1 MLFSLNSIEKYNQDS
16 VSIMQGMKKSSCER
30 LSYKRIRLT
39 IVNGT
44 LEISPFSAELKKENH
59 LFT

>member
-1 MLFSLNSIEKYNQDS
+1 MLFSLNSIEKYNEDS
-16 VSIMQGMKKSSCER
+16 ISIMQAMKKSSCGH

-44 LEISPFSAELKKENH
+44 VEISPFSAELKKQII
-59 LFT
+59 